1 MSDGGYGVPGAGGH
15 LSREVGVGI
24 LGDSLVINLAGGVVV
39 EEGPGWV
46 GGLTVRIKKLTESQ

>member
-24 LGDSLVINLAGGVVV
+24 LGDILVINLAGGVVV

-46 GGLTVRIKKLTESQ
+46 GGLTVRIKN